1 MEGLDGCGV
10 AAKTWARCGGRAT
23 CRAIVHGRVLGRQ
36 FDREIGD
43 VNGSVGGVNGDMFL
57 GQLTTEADHEHP
69 AKGWWA
75 GGGKQCARTE
85 SRPGTGP

>member
-1 MEGLDGCGV
+1 MRSFEWEALL
-10 AAKTWARCGGRAT
+10 ARNSQDSLV
-23 CRAIVHGRVLGRQ
+23 I
-36 FDREIGD
+36 DEIGD
-43 VNGSVGGVNGDMFL
+43 VSGSVGGVNGDMFL
-57 GQLTTEADHEHP
+57 GQLTTEAEHEHP